1 MDKQTRYIVSK
12 RPAGQSVLFG
22 IGYILFRTFP
32 LVQDKAVLRVH
43 FLPTEK
49 RSFENWQFDMNDS
62 EQYSRPEVAVFLP
75 CHSLE
80 DLSEWI
86 ENDDASAILNAW
98 TVAWHPFVICVSDG
112 LPGWA
117 SVDLPWTREGE
128 IVGIVP
134 EGLSERFTTGA
145 SPPFIAGQS
154 FLHQDASESFLLE
167 LLEACCAEMTT
178 DSPIGR
184 QLETLSEW
192 QVSFVEDFRSLG
204 LTVLLF
210 ERLASRMRS
219 DTNLDQTGFP
229 EVVIEAAKAWR
240 DDESALAQE
249 KLTQAFQCLEAA
261 RDHFYPVECWCLDL
275 VLFSESSV
283 ATLQS
288 ELQSPV
294 PTTLLADTKTVSCFD
309 KSLSDISELLQNR
322 VADGSLSLL
331 GSVSGNLSVAL
342 MSPEQLDREVAE
354 GRAAWKKAAGVLPQI
369 FGCHAGP
376 RASIFLPVLQ
386 RLGYQ
391 GVLWSSF
398 DGFPMPSAGA
408 ARFQW
413 KNESKDQLDALEPK
427 MLDARSSAAVL
438 SLSSTLSDAMDHDHM
453 VLIMFCHHAGT
464 ASPWFELLRRA
475 ASWTNVFGRFCTAE
489 TLLAETT
496 DLSFP
501 VSFEQDGFRVGL
513 SPGTKVAGV
522 ADHDKFETSSM
533 SQSDIISVESC
544 QLVDNQG
551 RYQNILQPYCSN
563 EEVPQERGDIKSSES
578 VTQRWGKDF
587 LRKWLPKRQKAQDDL
602 TLSSKQLVVRVHQQ
616 TGGIVSI
623 RDQKDGR
630 NRLSQQ
636 LALCW
641 DEPGSHS
648 SDFQYSE
655 MVADRVDRC
664 EDGIESHGTLIH
676 DNGSVL
682 ARFSQKIHFIL
693 DGSAVSVSI
702 VVEPS
707 QELHS
712 LVPSTSDA
720 LSRFFA
726 CRFAWNENDFC
737 DLLRTV
743 QTQCVETE
751 RQRIFSPWLL
761 SIVRSG
767 SALTRQDE
775 KQQSLAAS
783 SGLQILTGCHPWHLR
798 SSSHTLDTVLTT
810 DCGTHAQTFQLALG
824 IDLPHAVNSGFEWAA
839 TGSLQPPQMPLRLP
853 PNVRL
858 VSAATF
864 SNDSVEEGLRLRLLE
879 SCGQECRMRLNF
891 SRKVTHVCWNGEVH
905 ESQGTNEAGL
915 VIDGNAIE
923 CLLHRYELVDLEIVF
938 SENHHA

>member
-1 MDKQTRYIVSK
+1 M
-12 RPAGQSVLFG
+12 
-22 IGYILFRTFP
+22 
-32 LVQDKAVLRVH
+32 H
-43 FLPTEK
+43 FLPSEK
-49 RSFENWQFDMNDS
+49 QSFENWQFDMNDS
-62 EQYSRPEVAVFLP
+62 EQHSRPEVAVFLP

-98 TVAWHPFVICVSDG
+98 TVAWHPFVVCVSEG
-112 LPGWA
+112 LPSWA
-117 SVDLPWTREGE
+117 SVDLPWTREGK

-184 QLETLSEW
+184 GLETLSEW
-192 QVSFVEDFRSLG
+192 QASFVEDFRSLG

-219 DTNLDQTGFP
+219 DSHLDQTGFP

-240 DDESALAQE
+240 NDDSALARE
-249 KLTQAFQCLEAA
+249 KMTQAFQCLEAA

-275 VLFSESSV
+275 VLFSESTI

-294 PTTLLADTKTVSCFD
+294 PITLLADTKTVSCLDQSF
-309 KSLSDISELLQNR
+309 SNISKLIQNR

-331 GSVSGNLSVAL
+331 GSVSGNLPVAL
-342 MSPEQLDREVAE
+342 VTPEQLDREIGE
-354 GRAAWKKAAGVLPQI
+354 GRAAWQKATGVLPQI

-376 RASIFLPVLQ
+376 RAPIFLPVLQ
-386 RLGYQ
+386 RLGYR

-413 KNESKDQLDALEPK
+413 KNQSKDQLDALEPK

-489 TLLAETT
+489 KLLDETT

-513 SPGTKVAGV
+513 SPGKKVSSISH
-522 ADHDKFETSSM
+522 HDKVETSPM
-533 SQSDIISVESC
+533 SQSDVISVESC

-551 RYQNILQPYCSN
+551 RYQNVLHSFCSN
-563 EEVPQERGDIKSSES
+563 EEVLEKPGETNTSES
-578 VTQRWGKDF
+578 ATQQWGKYF
-587 LRKWLPKRQKAQDDL
+587 LGKWLPKRQKIQDAL
-602 TLSSKQLVVRVHQQ
+602 TLSSKNLLVRVHQQ

-623 RDQKDGR
+623 RDQKDGQ

-641 DEPGSHS
+641 DEPGSYS
-648 SDFQYSE
+648 SDTQYSK
-655 MVADRVDRC
+655 MVADRVDHY

-676 DNGSVL
+676 DDGSVL

-693 DGSAVSVSI
+693 DGAAVSVSI
-702 VVEPS
+702 VIEPS

-712 LVPSTSDA
+712 LVSSTSDA

-726 CRFAWNENDFC
+726 CRFAWNENDVC
-737 DLLRTV
+737 DLFRTV

-761 SIVRSG
+761 SVVRNG
-767 SALTRQDE
+767 SALARQDRN
-775 KQQSLAAS
+775 QLSPTGS
-783 SGLQILTGCHPWHLR
+783 SGLQIFTGCHSWHVR

-810 DCGTHAQTFQLALG
+810 DCGTHAQTFQFALG
-824 IDLPHAVNSGFEWAA
+824 IDLPHAVNSGFAWAA
-839 TGSLQPPQMPLRLP
+839 TGSLQTPKMPLNLP

-858 VSAATF
+858 LSAATF

-879 SCGQECRMRLNF
+879 SCGQESRMRLNF
-891 SRKVTHVCWNGEVH
+891 SRKITHVCWNGEVH

-915 VIDGNAIE
+915 VIDGKAIE
-923 CLLHRYELVDLEIVF
+923 CLLHRYELVDLEIIF

>member
-1 MDKQTRYIVSK
+1 MSK
-12 RPAGQSVLFG
+12 RLAGQSVLFG
-22 IGYILFRTFP
+22 IHYILFCTFP
-32 LVQDKAVLRVH
+32 LTQDKAALRVH
-43 FLPTEK
+43 FLPSEK
-49 RSFENWQFDMNDS
+49 QSFENWQFDMNDS
-62 EQYSRPEVAVFLP
+62 EQHSRPEVAVFLP

-98 TVAWHPFVICVSDG
+98 TVAWHPFVICVSNG
-112 LPGWA
+112 LPSWA
-117 SVDLPWTREGE
+117 SVDLPWTREGK

-154 FLHQDASESFLLE
+154 FLHQDASESLLSE

-178 DSPIGR
+178 DSSISR

-192 QVSFVEDFRSLG
+192 QASFAEDFRSLG

-219 DTNLDQTGFP
+219 DTHLDQTGFP

-240 DDESALAQE
+240 NDESALAQE

-275 VLFSESSV
+275 VLFSESTI

-288 ELQSPV
+288 ELQSPT
-294 PTTLLADTKTVSCFD
+294 PATLLADTKTVSCLD
-309 KSLSDISELLQNR
+309 QSLSNITKLIQKR

-331 GSVSGNLSVAL
+331 GSMSGNLPVAL
-342 MSPEQLDREVAE
+342 VSPEQLDREVAE
-354 GRAAWKKAAGVLPQI
+354 GMAVWQKATGVLPQI

-376 RASIFLPVLQ
+376 RAPIFLPVLQ
-386 RLGYQ
+386 RLGYR

-413 KNESKDQLDALEPK
+413 KNQSKDQLDALEPK

-489 TLLAETT
+489 KLLDETT

-513 SPGTKVAGV
+513 SPGEKVSSIAH
-522 ADHDKFETSSM
+522 HDKVETSPM
-533 SQSDIISVESC
+533 SQSDVISVESC

-551 RYQNILQPYCSN
+551 RYRNVLHSFCSN
-563 EEVPQERGDIKSSES
+563 EEILEKPGEIKTSES
-578 VTQRWGKDF
+578 ATQQWGKYF
-587 LRKWLPKRQKAQDDL
+587 LGKWLPKRQKLQDAL
-602 TLSSKQLVVRVHQQ
+602 TLSSKNLLVRVHQQ

-623 RDQKDGR
+623 RDQKDGQ

-636 LALCW
+636 LALRW
-641 DEPGSHS
+641 DEPGFHS
-648 SDFQYSE
+648 SDTQYSK
-655 MVADRVDRC
+655 MVADRVDHY

-693 DGSAVSVSI
+693 DGAAVSVSI
-702 VVEPS
+702 DIEPS

-712 LVPSTSDA
+712 LVSSTSDA

-726 CRFAWNENDFC
+726 CRFAWNENDVC
-737 DLLRTV
+737 DLFRTV

-761 SIVRSG
+761 SVVRNG
-767 SALTRQDE
+767 SALARQDRN
-775 KQQSLAAS
+775 QLSPTGS
-783 SGLQILTGCHPWHLR
+783 SGLQIFTGCHPWHVR

-810 DCGTHAQTFQLALG
+810 DCGTHAQTFQFALG
-824 IDLPHAVNSGFEWAA
+824 IDLPHAVNSGFAWAA
-839 TGSLQPPQMPLRLP
+839 TGSLQSPKMPLSLP

-858 VSAATF
+858 LSAATF

-879 SCGQECRMRLNF
+879 SCGQEPRMRLNF
-891 SRKVTHVCWNGEVH
+891 SRKITHVCWNGEVH
-905 ESQGTNEAGL
+905 ESQVPNEAGL
-915 VIDGNAIE
+915 VIDEKAIE
-923 CLLHRYELVDLEIVF
+923 CLLRRYELVDLEIIF
-938 SENHHA
+938 SENHHT